1 MNDKKENISENISL
15 KYLVTLTS
23 DAHISIALATDSF
36 KNAVRLAQALLK
48 MESIKIVSVSNTLT
62 GGVSTFIAP
71 VQ

>member
-1 MNDKKENISENISL
+1 MNDKKENISL

-23 DAHISIALATDSF
+23 DARISIALATDSF

-48 MESIKIVSVSNTLT
+48 MEGIKIVSVSNTLT